1 MKQFLISGKN
11 SSFRRCG
18 QRFPAHPD
26 TQMVAEST
34 FTKEEWKTLK
44 NDPDLIVQDSKS
56 ADTPNGS
63 GNEGSDAG
71 NKQDDKS
78 NFPWDKDLGADRK
91 DLSKLNKDKLSTQC
105 DDLLAHA
112 LELGLDDDVAKS
124 INPETKAELVS
135 AIVWLEQ
142 FIADNTKNGDNSDTN
157 SGSEGK
163 DTSNQGADE

>member
-1 MKQFLISGKN
+1 MTKQYRISGRN
-11 SSFRRCG
+11 GTFRRCG
-18 QRFPAHPD
+18 EAFPAFPD
-26 TQMVAEST
+26 YAEVAEST
-34 FTKEEWKTLK
+34 FDKEQWGILQNEP
-44 NDPDLIVQDSKS
+44 NIIIVDTDRET
-56 ADTPNGS
+56 ADKP
-63 GNEGSDAG
+63 
-71 NKQDDKS
+71 

-112 LELGLDDDVAKS
+112 LKLGLDDDVAKS

-142 FIADNTKNGDNSDTN
+142 FIADNTKNGDKNNTN

-163 DTSNQGADE
+163 DTSNQGVDE